1 MRKAREYKRSA
12 LLMKNIKLA
21 FTAYLILTFAVDSFG
36 QDGIDSLMFTDRMW
50 SLKKKSLVLQVLDL
64 TEAEK
69 ASFWPVYDGYHTAI
83 RYLEMEFIFLN
94 SQYIKEQNGG
104 SEHRLERLSAQ
115 ILKND
120 LLLAK
125 LRRIYFK
132 RFKKALSPLQ
142 ASAFMQFD
150 QSWRSMMREE
160 LLNGVYAHQAS
171 GKFYSKN

>member
-1 MRKAREYKRSA
+1 MKKIRLAVTAFLFLA
-12 LLMKNIKLA
+12 L
-21 FTAYLILTFAVDSFG
+21 TVDTFA
-36 QDGIDSLMFTDRMW
+36 QDEIDSLMFTDRMW
-50 SLKKKSLVLQVLDL
+50 SLKKKALVLQVLDL

-83 RYLEMEFIFLN
+83 RYLEMEYIYLN
-94 SQYIKEQNGG
+94 SQYIKELQGG
-104 SEHRLERLSAQ
+104 SEHRLERLSTQ

-142 ASAFMQFD
+142 ASSFMQFD
-150 QSWRSMMREE
+150 QSWRTMMREE
-160 LLNGVYAHQAS
+160 LLNGAYAHQAS
-171 GKFYSKN
+171 GRIYSKN